1 MMMTIEGM
9 ISKSQKSF
17 QTLKERVQQVVTV
30 TSSLQ
35 YRQFEVNNSMLSIF
49 MFIYPFI
56 RLFIHFF
63 LPIAGTRT
71 SCPAEDRAGP

>member
-49 MFIYPFI
+49 IHPFI

-71 SCPAEDRAGP
+71 SCPAED